1 MKAIVAGTDEYGIGE
16 ELEAE
21 GAEVVRLDNP
31 VFGKQLEAAGID
43 TADLYVITEAE
54 EAISVP
60 LAKEQNPEVRA
71 VFYGDG
77 SLPESVSAVVDL
89 AVDPALLDADAVAE
103 ELTRE

>member
-16 ELEAE
+16 ELEQE
-21 GAEVVRLDNP
+21 GAEVVRLENP
-31 VFGKQLEAAGID
+31 VFGKHLEAAGIE
-43 TADLYVITEAE
+43 TADLYVITEGE

-60 LAKEQNPEVRA
+60 LAKEQNPDVRA
-71 VFYGDG
+71 VFYGEG

-89 AVDPALLDADAVAE
+89 AVDPALLDARAVAE

>member
-16 ELEAE
+16 QLERE
-21 GAEVVRLDNP
+21 GAEVVRLENP
-31 VFGKQLEAAGID
+31 VFGAQLADAGIE
-43 TADLYVITEAE
+43 TTDLYVITEGD

-60 LAKEQNPEVRA
+60 LAKEQNPDVRA
-71 VFYGDG
+71 VFYGNG

-89 AVDPALLDADAVAE
+89 AVDPALLDATAVAE

>member
-1 MKAIVAGTDEYGIGE
+1 MKAIVAGTDDYGIGE
-16 ELEAE
+16 ELESE
-21 GAEVVRLDNP
+21 GAEVVRLENP
-31 VFGKQLEAAGID
+31 VFGKQLEEAGID

-60 LAKEQNPEVRA
+60 LAKEQNPDVRA

-77 SLPESVSAVVDL
+77 SVPESVSAVLDL